1 MTKTKEI
8 TVKILGKGEEKVKVD
23 DAQTIEDLR
32 SMLALDAD
40 VQAVDKDGK
49 QISNSANASQA
60 SEINFVPNVEG
71 GAYI

>member
-71 GAYI
+71 GV